1 MPPNTATTSSPRQ
14 DNRRLQLL
22 DAAARLFRTHGY
34 HATSM
39 RDIAR
44 AVGMLPGSIYYHFPS
59 KDELLLTVYE
69 EGVRRIAE
77 RVDVAVQAEPQP
89 QQRLQA
95 ACIAHLEMLLDQSD
109 YAQVVLRV
117 LPDDAG
123 PLQRR
128 LIALRDQYEA
138 RFKRLVAE
146 LELPP
151 QVDRRYFR
159 LLLLGALNW
168 AQTWYRPGGD
178 PPCTIATELLRA
190 LYSGRTQR

>member
-1 MPPNTATTSSPRQ
+1 MPHTATTSGPRQ

-77 RVDVAVQAEPQP
+77 RVDKAVETQRQP

-128 LIALRDQYEA
+128 LVALRDQYET
-138 RFKRLVAE
+138 RFKQLVAE

-151 QVDRRYFR
+151 QVDPHYFR

-178 PPCTIATELLRA
+178 PPRTIAMELLRA
-190 LYSGRTQR
+190 LYSGEVQR